1 MAVAGAHSRSLDRGA
16 RSRSGNGAGGKTPM
30 NRSLLAWLAAGTA
43 GLGVASASLHGAGG
57 PPRAGGPADGPA
69 QSQVG
74 PQVRETGPEP
84 RSEGYGRP
92 AGPGTD
98 AKDLAAGRPPAPP
111 DTVRRPAGRGTTRPS
126 GAGRPPAPA
135 DTVQPP
141 AVDPNAIVEEYC
153 TRCHNERRRTGNLVL
168 EDFDVANAAQMRPTI
183 EKMIR
188 KLRARMMPPSG
199 VRRPEPGV
207 VADMAA
213 ALEAEMDRLAA
224 ESPDPG
230 RRAFQR
236 LNRAEYAAAIRD
248 LLGLDVDVGAF
259 LPLDT
264 KSANFDNIADVQMPS
279 ATVMEGYLRA
289 AGHISRLAL
298 GDPGTEPVSTIYR
311 IPRVASQKDRAEGAP
326 LGTRGGLSVVHTF
339 PADGKY
345 VFHVMPYAAVEGEV
359 FGRTFG
365 TEQIEVSIDGARV
378 ALLTIDRWMSES
390 EPTGLNVRTDSIR
403 LTAGPKRVSVA
414 FLRQFEGELDDL
426 IRPIDHT
433 LADGQIGIGL
443 GVTTQQHLQRVTILG
458 PFDVTGVSE
467 TPARRRVFSC
477 RPTSP
482 AEARP
487 CARKIVGDL
496 AARAYRRPATEADVD
511 ALLAFYDQG
520 SESGG
525 FEKGVRTALQA
536 ILASPHFLF
545 RIEPAPRD
553 PPPGGAYPIGGAEL
567 ASRLSFFLWGAP
579 PDAELAAAAAR
590 GELAAEA
597 GLEAQAR
604 RMIADPKSRALATRF
619 AAQWF
624 RLHDLEEIHP
634 DALSYPYFDHT
645 LADAMHHETEAFF
658 AHVVEEDRPVHELLT
673 ADYTF
678 VNERLARHYG
688 ITGVTGH
695 EFRRIAYPA
704 AQRRGILGHGSV
716 LTLTSHPDRT
726 SPVLRGKWV
735 LEVLLGAPPPPPP
748 PDIPAFEET
757 AEAEEGRVLTVRERM
772 EEHRANPQ
780 CQSCH
785 DVIDPLGLALEN
797 FDVTG
802 AWRARDGGNPVDP
815 TGVMY
820 DGRELA
826 GPRDLRD
833 ALLSLSEV
841 FYQTFAENLMAYAL
855 GRRIEFYDMPTIR
868 RITREAAADDY
879 RMSSFLLGVVRS
891 PAFRMARA
899 GTLADEDFAHG
910 PESPQPDPARPPPP
924 IVQHENEGTT
934 R

>member
-1 MAVAGAHSRSLDRGA
+1 
-16 RSRSGNGAGGKTPM
+16 M
-30 NRSLLAWLAAGTA
+30 NRSLVSFLAVGTV
-43 GLGVASASLHGAGG
+43 GLGVASASLQGS
-57 PPRAGGPADGPA
+57 GGPAGRAAGLPYGVVRPQDGPA
-69 QSQVG
+69 L
-74 PQVRETGPEP
+74 RET
-84 RSEGYGRP
+84 
-92 AGPGTD
+92 
-98 AKDLAAGRPPAPP
+98 DLAAPGEAPGMSVEPGGRAEES
-111 DTVRRPAGRGTTRPS
+111 RSRGR
-126 GAGRPPAPA
+126 PAPA
-135 DTVQPP
+135 DTVQPA
-141 AVDPNAIVEEYC
+141 AVDPNAVVEEYC

-168 EDFDVANAAQMRPTI
+168 EGFDVANAAQMRPTI

-188 KLRARMMPPSG
+188 KLRARMMPPAG
-199 VRRPEPGV
+199 VRRPEPAV

-213 ALEAEMDRLAA
+213 VLEAEMDRLAA
-224 ESPDPG
+224 ASPDPG
-230 RRAFQR
+230 RRTFQR
-236 LNRAEYAAAIRD
+236 LNRAEYAAAVRD

-298 GDPGTEPVSTIYR
+298 GDPDAEPASTIYR
-311 IPRVASQKDRAEGAP
+311 IPRVASQKDHAEGAP
-326 LGTRGGLSVVHTF
+326 LGTRGGLSATHTF
-339 PADGKY
+339 PADGAY
-345 VFHVMPYAAVEGEV
+345 VFHVMPYAAVEGEL

-378 ALLTIDRWMSES
+378 ALLTIDRWMSEA
-390 EPTGLNVRTDSIR
+390 EPTGLNVRTDSIYV
-403 LTAGPKRVSVA
+403 TAGPKRVSVA

-458 PFDVTGVSE
+458 PFGVTGVSE
-467 TPARRRVFSC
+467 TPTRRRVFRC
-477 RPTSP
+477 RPTAP

-487 CARKIVGDL
+487 CARKIVGEL
-496 AARAYRRPATEADVD
+496 AARAYRRPATEADVEG
-511 ALLAFYDQG
+511 LLAFYDQG
-520 SESGG
+520 AEAGG

-545 RIEPAPRD
+545 RLESAPRD
-553 PPPGGAYPIGGAEL
+553 PLPEGAYPLGGTEL

-590 GELAAEA
+590 GELSGAA

-604 RMIADPKSRALATRF
+604 RMIADPRSRALATRF

-645 LADAMHHETEAFF
+645 LAGAMHHETEAFF
-658 AHVVEEDRPVHELLT
+658 AHLVEEDRPVHELLT

-695 EFRRIAYPA
+695 DFQRVPYPA
-704 AQRRGILGHGSV
+704 GRRRGVLGHGSV

-757 AEAEEGRVLTVRERM
+757 AAAEEGRVLTVRERM

-802 AWRARDGGNPVDP
+802 AWRTRDGGNPVDP
-815 TGVMY
+815 AGVMY
-820 DGRELA
+820 DGTELA
-826 GPRDLRD
+826 SPQDLRD

-841 FYQTFAENLMAYAL
+841 FHQTFAQNLMAYAL

-868 RITREAAADDY
+868 RITREAAEDDY

-899 GTLADEDFAHG
+899 DALADEDPVHG
-910 PESPQPDPARPPPP
+910 SEPPGPGADGLPPPFD
-924 IVQHENEGTT
+924 QHKDEGTT